1 MERILL
7 RNGIPE
13 PMPRIEGTYLYQTLH
28 VRGRRPLWLDRHTEL
43 LARNIQEL
51 FGLRWAPDLR
61 RLEAEIAALLDANR
75 HPVAGS
81 SFVRM
86 AFTPAGDLLLIPGAV
101 SFYDGYALRSLRP
114 AAAVVNYGVPYP
126 EYPTSAREAACML
139 ALQAAVT
146 ADNRAA
152 EADIERAAVRTGVQA
167 VIRCDGE
174 GFVHVCDEAPLFAGP
189 AECRTGIGMPGRRS
203 RPPASAGAGDRPGA
217 TCPFR
222 RNFLCRSPGP
232 HLAIGLRRATLRRN
246 HHRTYRPRPEQ
257 IILTHPARYKPDR
270 FPLSHPIYNTFT
282 KDRNTLGI
290 KNSSLVS
297 FCTHFHYFCRKS
309 DTFGNT
315 PGSVCWILYSF
326 SLPLLPM
333 SHTIAI
339 FPGSF
344 DPFTRGHQAL
354 VDDALR
360 IFDKVVIGIG
370 NNVSKAGLLR
380 IEARKQLI
388 EDLYADNP
396 RVEVRI
402 YTGLTGD
409 FARDQH
415 ASAIIRGVR
424 NTTDFEYERTMEAT
438 NHRLHPDIITVM
450 LFTPAPVADIASSTV
465 REVLAFGRTV
475 DEFMPEGI
483 DIKKYL

>member
-174 GFVHVCDEAPLFAGP
+174 GFVHVCDEAPLFAVKGK
-189 AECRTGIGMPGRRS
+189 EVYT
-203 RPPASAGAGDRPGA
+203 PPAPPSVERELA
-217 TCPFR
+217 
-222 RNFLCRSPGP
+222 CRAVEAARLPLLELEIGREQ
-232 HLAIGLRRATLRRN
+232 LARFDEIFYVDHRGLTSL
-246 HHRTYRPRPEQ
+246 
-257 IILTHPARYKPDR
+257 
-270 FPLSHPIYNTFT
+270 YNTFT

>member
-75 HPVAGS
+75 HPAAGS

-174 GFVHVCDEAPLFAGP
+174 GFVHVCDEAPLFAVKGKKSILRPPRRVSNGNWHAGP
-189 AECRTGIGMPGRRS
+189 SKPPACPCWNRRS
-203 RPPASAGAGDRPGA
+203 AGSNSPVSTNFSMPITGGSPRYRPAKDNSTPQSSPNASPAS
-217 TCPFR
+217 
-222 RNFLCRSPGP
+222 
-232 HLAIGLRRATLRRN
+232 
-246 HHRTYRPRPEQ
+246 
-257 IILTHPARYKPDR
+257 
-270 FPLSHPIYNTFT
+270 
-282 KDRNTLGI
+282 
-290 KNSSLVS
+290 
-297 FCTHFHYFCRKS
+297 
-309 DTFGNT
+309 
-315 PGSVCWILYSF
+315 
-326 SLPLLPM
+326 
-333 SHTIAI
+333 
-339 FPGSF
+339 
-344 DPFTRGHQAL
+344 
-354 VDDALR
+354 
-360 IFDKVVIGIG
+360 
-370 NNVSKAGLLR
+370 
-380 IEARKQLI
+380 
-388 EDLYADNP
+388 
-396 RVEVRI
+396 
-402 YTGLTGD
+402 
-409 FARDQH
+409 
-415 ASAIIRGVR
+415 
-424 NTTDFEYERTMEAT
+424 
-438 NHRLHPDIITVM
+438 
-450 LFTPAPVADIASSTV
+450 
-465 REVLAFGRTV
+465 
-475 DEFMPEGI
+475 
-483 DIKKYL
+483 

>member
-174 GFVHVCDEAPLFAGP
+174 GFVHVCDEAPLFAVKGKKVY
-189 AECRTGIGMPGRRS
+189 T
-203 RPPASAGAGDRPGA
+203 PPAPPPLLELEIGREQLARFDEIFYVDHRGLTSLSACEGQLYA
-217 TCPFR
+217 
-222 RNFLCRSPGP
+222 
-232 HLAIGLRRATLRRN
+232 AIITER
-246 HHRTYRPRPEQ
+246 
-257 IILTHPARYKPDR
+257 I
-270 FPLSHPIYNTFT
+270 
-282 KDRNTLGI
+282 
-290 KNSSLVS
+290 SLVLN
-297 FCTHFHYFCRKS
+297 K
-309 DTFGNT
+309 
-315 PGSVCWILYSF
+315 LY
-326 SLPLLPM
+326 
-333 SHTIAI
+333 
-339 FPGSF
+339 
-344 DPFTRGHQAL
+344 
-354 VDDALR
+354 
-360 IFDKVVIGIG
+360 
-370 NNVSKAGLLR
+370 
-380 IEARKQLI
+380 
-388 EDLYADNP
+388 
-396 RVEVRI
+396 
-402 YTGLTGD
+402 
-409 FARDQH
+409 
-415 ASAIIRGVR
+415 
-424 NTTDFEYERTMEAT
+424 
-438 NHRLHPDIITVM
+438 
-450 LFTPAPVADIASSTV
+450 
-465 REVLAFGRTV
+465 
-475 DEFMPEGI
+475 
-483 DIKKYL
+483 